1 MGTGSKV
8 FYAIGTFLALMA
20 VFYILATSWIGEDA
34 YLFGIEWIGSVGL
47 VLAAVFSFMLAGYLN
62 ITERRLAQDGRA
74 HIVVGGNG
82 IDLRVATM
90 PTKRPSCSAA
100 QSAPPAFP
108 KWLARAR
115 SSSTAAAS
123 SMPGGTTPRPIAAPC
138 ALAARKCAPAYTRA
152 IPTSSTTCESRV

>member
-62 ITERRLAQDGRA
+62 ITERRMDIVPEDWEEAEIEDGA
-74 HIVVGGNG
+74 GVLGFF
-82 IDLRVATM
+82 
-90 PTKRPSCSAA
+90 S
-100 QSAPPAFP
+100 
-108 KWLARAR
+108 
-115 SSSTAAAS
+115 
-123 SMPGGTTPRPIAAPC
+123 PGSVS
-138 ALAARKCAPAYTRA
+138 YTHLTL
-152 IPTSSTTCESRV
+152 PTSDLV